1 MALFMA
7 YNFNFHYAPST
18 VRTYISVLG
27 YSHKLLGFP
36 DPFKVFYVYEII
48 KGYKKVGFHLD
59 SNLPITLPILNHL
72 VSITPFLQGS
82 TYQIS
87 QFHAMCSLACYAFL
101 HLGEK
106 TTKFNSNANL
116 PLQLYQIT

>member
-1 MALFMA
+1 MALFTA
-7 YNFNFHYAPST
+7 CKFNFHNALST

-27 YSHKLLGFP
+27 YSRKLLAFP
-36 DPFKVFYVYEII
+36 DPFNVFYAYQINEC
-48 KGYKKVGFHLD
+48 YKKVSFHLD
-59 SNLPITLPILNHL
+59 SRLPITLPILNHL

-87 QFHAMCSLACYAFL
+87 QFQAMCSLACYAFL

-106 TTKFNSNANL
+106 TTKFNNDANS